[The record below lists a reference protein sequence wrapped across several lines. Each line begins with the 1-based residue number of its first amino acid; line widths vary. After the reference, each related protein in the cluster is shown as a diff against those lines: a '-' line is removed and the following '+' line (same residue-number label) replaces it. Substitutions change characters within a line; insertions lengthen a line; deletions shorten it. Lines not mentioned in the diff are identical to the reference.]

1 MPLRK
6 QLSVIATGL
15 LLALFLAAAPGAAE
29 EPQRLPTYVTDTAGV
44 LSAGQTAQLQTAID
58 SLYAKDHE
66 RLWIVYVRDF
76 GGLDA
81 NTWGDRT
88 ANASNF
94 GDRDVL
100 LSVAVEDRAYAFTG
114 TVPESVTDKELDR
127 LLIDKVEPK
136 LRAGDWA
143 GAGLATANGL
153 SEAMNS
159 SEGGVSFRTILVLLL
174 IVALVVAAL
183 WFWSRTRRNRRLR
196 AEVEAARN
204 VDPTDAEA
212 LTALPLTALDAR
224 SKEILV
230 DLDNAIRTSSEEL
243 RLATDEFGGTATAP
257 FTAALQAAKD
267 ALAKAF
273 SIRQQLDDDI
283 PETPDQQRTMLV
295 DLISGCGRADRELD
309 AKVSEF
315 DSMRNLLINAGDRL
329 DALTRDVVDLT
340 TRVPNSDA
348 TLTQLLAGH
357 PPSVLAPIRDNVTM
371 AKERIAFA
379 ESSIE
384 QGRDA
389 VAKPVGR
396 QGGAVAAIRGA
407 ESALDAARTLLY
419 AVDTAATDIEQ
430 ARAGLPGIMEE
441 LRRDLATAATLTQHG
456 GPDLTAAATGA
467 QSALDD
473 ANAQGSTNPLGSFR
487 QAVAADTLLDKA
499 IATATDRK
507 LAAEELARRL
517 DQALTAARSQ
527 INAASDFISTRRG
540 GVDAEPRTR
549 LAEAQ
554 RNLDQAQQLAT
565 SDPAQALQFAQR
577 ATELGA
583 RALHTAQAAV
593 RDWQAQQQTTSNSQ
607 AGAILSGVL
616 LDGMLRGMGTGYR
629 SGGGG
634 FGGGGSRGGSYGP
647 GSFGGSS
654 GSRRISR
661 GGRF

>member
-1 MPLRK
+1 M
-6 QLSVIATGL
+6 
-15 LLALFLAAAPGAAE
+15 
-29 EPQRLPTYVTDTAGV
+29 TDSAGV
-44 LSAGQTAQLQTAID
+44 LSGGQTAELQTAID

-66 RLWIVYVRDF
+66 RLWIVYVRNF

-88 ANASNF
+88 ATASGF

-114 TVPESVTDKELDR
+114 TVPDSVTDKELDR

-143 GAGLATANGL
+143 GAGSTTANGL
-153 SEAMNS
+153 SDAMNS
-159 SEGGVSFRTILVLLL
+159 SEGGVSFRTILVLLA
-174 IVALVVAAL
+174 IVALIVLAL
-183 WFWSRTRRNRRLR
+183 WLWSRTRRNRRMR
-196 AEVEAARN
+196 ADVDAART
-204 VDPTDAEA
+204 VDPTDTTA
-212 LTALPLTALDAR
+212 LTALPLPALDAR

-230 DLDNAIRTSSEEL
+230 DIDNAIRTSTEEL
-243 RLATDEFGGTATAP
+243 RLATDEFGATATAP
-257 FTAALQAAKD
+257 FSAALQAAEK

-295 DLISGCGRADRELD
+295 DLISTCGRADRELD

-315 DSMRNLLINAGDRL
+315 DAMRNLLINAGNRL

-340 TRVPNSDA
+340 TRVPNSDT
-348 TLTQLLAGH
+348 TLAQLLAAR

-371 AKERIAFA
+371 AKERITFA

-389 VAKPVGR
+389 VAKPVGQ

-407 ESALDAARTLLY
+407 ESALDAARTLLN

-430 ARAGLPGIMEE
+430 ARAGLPGIIDE
-441 LRRDLATAATLTQHG
+441 LRRDLATAAT
-456 GPDLTAAATGA
+456 A
-467 QSALDD
+467 QSALDK
-473 ANAQGSTNPLGSFR
+473 ANTDGPANPLGSFQ
-487 QAVAADTLLDKA
+487 QAVAADTVLDKA
-499 IATATDRK
+499 IAAATDRK
-507 LAAEELARRL
+507 LAAEELTRRL

-527 INAASDFISTRRG
+527 ISAASDFISTRRG

-554 RNLDQAQQLAT
+554 RNLEQAQHLSA
-565 SDPAQALQFAQR
+565 SDPAQALQSAQR

-593 RDWQAQQQTTSNSQ
+593 RDWQAQQQTSSNSQ

-616 LDGMLRGMGTGYR
+616 LDGMIRGMGTGYR
-629 SGGGG
+629 SSRGG
-634 FGGGGSRGGSYGP
+634 FGGGGSGGYAP